1 MADLKEVKR
10 DVKLAPTGAR
20 PAEGVRNVWAATAAY
35 GVTKEDIEN
44 PVYWSHVCARF
55 RPKDRIE
62 VHSEDGAFYA
72 EYMVTSCDRTWAK
85 VVCLM
90 FVELN
95 KAAKLTD
102 EQVEGIHANYEVMFR
117 GPKKWSVIRK
127 SDRATLH
134 EGLHTKEDAKKWL
147 DVHLSAQGVAA

>member
-1 MADLKEVKR
+1 MADLKDVKR
-10 DVKLAPTGAR
+10 EVKLAPSGAR
-20 PAEGVRNVWAATAAY
+20 PADGVRNVWAATAAF

-44 PVYWSHVCARF
+44 PIYWSHVCARF

-62 VHSEDGAFYA
+62 VHSEDGSFYA

-90 FVELN
+90 FLELN

-102 EQVEGIHANYEVMFR
+102 AQVQGIHENYEIKFR

-134 EGLHTKEDAKKWL
+134 EGLHTEDDAKKWL
-147 DVHLSAQGVAA
+147 EVHLSAQGVAA